1 MRASRSRCGSGWSKR
16 QRLLDEGVDPYP
28 VGFPRTATIGEVRE
42 RYPDLEPD
50 TRTGDRVGVTGR
62 VMLSR
67 SGGKLSFATIRD
79 GSGDIQ
85 VMISL
90 DRVGAGGARRLEAGR
105 GSRGPHRGGRR
116 GDLLPPR

>member
-1 MRASRSRCGSGWSKR
+1 MRVRLDKR

-28 VGFPRTATIGEVRE
+28 VGFPRTATIAEVRA

-50 TRTGDRVGVTGR
+50 TYTGDRVGVTGR

-79 GSGDIQ
+79 GTGDIQ

-90 DRVGAGGARRLEAGR
+90 DRVG
-105 GSRGPHRGGRR
+105 P
-116 GDLLPPR
+116 